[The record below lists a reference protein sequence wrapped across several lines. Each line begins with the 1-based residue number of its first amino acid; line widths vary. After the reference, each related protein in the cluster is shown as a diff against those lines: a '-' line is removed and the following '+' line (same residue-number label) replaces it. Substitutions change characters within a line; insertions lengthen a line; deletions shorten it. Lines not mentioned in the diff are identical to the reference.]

1 MALRSLRK
9 WSIGAVLL
17 VAVGC
22 GGGVPGAAD
31 DPVDLSAFTLAL
43 CESALER
50 RLAIENDQARVL
62 SFGDGLPLSYMQTFG
77 VDSRGFSLEWRRLE
91 AQRAEAGRDIN
102 TYCLEAA
109 RLATPTPS
117 PTPTVTPTAPPTLEP
132 MPTATPIPRRRS
144 IVPTGGE

>member
-1 MALRSLRK
+1 MALRSLTK

-31 DPVDLSAFTLAL
+31 DPVDPSAFTLAL

-50 RLAIENDQARVL
+50 RLAIENDQARVV
-62 SFGDGLPLSYMQTFG
+62 DNVPLSWHIAFN
-77 VDSRGFSLEWRRLE
+77 SEWRRLGR
-91 AQRAEAGRDIN
+91 QRAEAGRDIN

-109 RLATPTPS
+109 KLATPTP
-117 PTPTVTPTAPPTLEP
+117 TPTATPTLEP
-132 MPTATPIPRRRS
+132 RPTATPIPRRRS

>member
-31 DPVDLSAFTLAL
+31 DPVDPSAFTLAL

-50 RLAIENDQARVL
+50 RLAIENDQARVV
-62 SFGDGLPLSYMQTFG
+62 DNVPLAWLIAF
-77 VDSRGFSLEWRRLE
+77 DSEWRRLE
-91 AQRAEAGRDIN
+91 RQRAEAGRDIN

-109 RLATPTPS
+109 KLATPTP
-117 PTPTVTPTAPPTLEP
+117 TPT
-132 MPTATPIPRRRS
+132 PTATPTLGP
-144 IVPTGGE
+144 PTPTPTLTDAERILRQFGR

>member
-31 DPVDLSAFTLAL
+31 DPVDPSAFTLAL

-50 RLAIENDQARVL
+50 RLAIENDQARFLATGV
-62 SFGDGLPLSYMQTFG
+62 PLSALQSDDG
-77 VDSRGFSLEWRRLE
+77 VLGAEWRRLGR
-91 AQRAEAGRDIN
+91 QRAEAGRDIN

-117 PTPTVTPTAPPTLEP
+117 PTPTATPTATPTLEP
-132 MPTATPIPRRRS
+132 RPTATPIPRRRT

>member
-31 DPVDLSAFTLAL
+31 DPVDPSAFTLAL
-43 CESALER
+43 CESALDR
-50 RLAIENDQARVL
+50 RLAIENDQARFLV
-62 SFGDGLPLSYMQTFG
+62 SGSPLSAWHDDRTG
-77 VDSRGFSLEWRRLE
+77 VLGAEWERLE
-91 AQRAEAGRDIN
+91 AQRAEAERDIAVH
-102 TYCLEAA
+102 CLVPAGV
-109 RLATPTPS
+109 ATPTPS
-117 PTPTVTPTAPPTLEP
+117 PTPTVTPTLEP
-132 MPTATPIPRRRS
+132 TPTATPIPRRRS